1 VEKMSVAPEV
11 PDWAQSDVR
20 GLILFVESCEKKAA
34 CRGDEDYRKDFAEI
48 VSQLQGFLTEAR

>member
-1 VEKMSVAPEV
+1 MSVAPEV

-20 GLILFVESCEKKAA
+20 GLILLVESCEKKAA
-34 CRGDEDYRKDFAEI
+34 RRGDEDYRKDFAEI